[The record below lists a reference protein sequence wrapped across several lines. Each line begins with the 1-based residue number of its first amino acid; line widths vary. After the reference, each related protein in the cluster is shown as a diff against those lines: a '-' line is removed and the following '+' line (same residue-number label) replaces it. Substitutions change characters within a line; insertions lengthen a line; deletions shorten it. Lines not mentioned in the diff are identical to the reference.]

1 MAESRPFRVLLHVT
15 GCIAAYKAAEV
26 LRLLQ
31 KAGCE
36 VRVGMTEGGERFV
49 GKATF
54 EGLTRYP
61 VLDDLFAFPPTAI
74 PHIDSAEW
82 ADLQLVCPC
91 TANVLAKIAHGMAD
105 DAVTSCVLAATSPVL
120 IAPAMNVHMWRNAAT
135 QENVELARK
144 HGIEVMAPSA
154 GRLACGD
161 VGEGKLPPV
170 EEIAEAALQVLK
182 RTDELAGRRI
192 LITAG
197 PTHEAI
203 DPVRYIANASS
214 GKMGYALAAEAAR
227 RGAAVTLVSG
237 PVSLSTPYGVERISV
252 TSAEEMH
259 EAALAAWQTCGI
271 AICAAAVSDYTPA
284 SPSGHKLKKG
294 QEQLDTIQLVE
305 TKDILADLGAT
316 KGAKVVCGFAAE
328 TGDAERYGRDK
339 LERKHASM
347 IVANDISRT
356 DSTFGSDTDKV
367 SLILP
372 DETVELPV
380 LPKTEV
386 AAKILDKIQELLEER

>member
-1 MAESRPFRVLLHVT
+1 MAEEKVPHVLLHVT

-36 VRVGMTEGGERFV
+36 VHVAMTEGASRFV

-54 EGLTRYP
+54 EGLTRYS
-61 VLDDLFAFPPTAI
+61 VLEDLFDFAPTAI

-105 DAVTSCVLAATSPVL
+105 DAVTSSILAATSPVL
-120 IAPAMNVHMWRNAAT
+120 VAPAMNVHMWRNPAT
-135 QENVELARK
+135 QENVALARK
-144 HGIEVMAPSA
+144 HGIKVMAPSS

-161 VGEGKLPPV
+161 IGEGKLPPV
-170 EEIAEAALQVLK
+170 EEIAEAALMVLK
-182 RTDELAGRRI
+182 RTDGLSGKRI

-214 GKMGYALAAEAAR
+214 GKMGYALGSEAAR
-227 RGAAVTLVSG
+227 RGAKVTLVSG
-237 PVSLSTPYGVERISV
+237 PVSLPCPYGVERVGV

-259 EAALAAWQTCGI
+259 DAALAAWKDADI

-284 SPSGHKLKKG
+284 APSSHKLKKG
-294 QEQLDTIQLVE
+294 LEQLDSIALVE
-305 TKDILADLGAT
+305 TKDILRDLGAT
-316 KGAKVVCGFAAE
+316 KGDRIVCGFAAE
-328 TGDAERYGRDK
+328 TGDAERYGREK
-339 LERKHASM
+339 LERKCASM
-347 IVANDISRT
+347 IVANDVSRA
-356 DSTFGSDTDKV
+356 DSAFGSDTDKV
-367 SLILP
+367 SFILP
-372 DETVELPV
+372 GRTIELPV

-386 AAKILDKIQELLEER
+386 AAKILDQLQELL